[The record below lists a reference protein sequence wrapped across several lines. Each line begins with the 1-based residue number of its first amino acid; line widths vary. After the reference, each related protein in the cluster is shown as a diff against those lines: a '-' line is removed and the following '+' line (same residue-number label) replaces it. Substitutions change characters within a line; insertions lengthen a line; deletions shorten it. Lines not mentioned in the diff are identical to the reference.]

1 VTEGRKVVWMVREAV
16 AMVAVEVGGVK
27 AVETEVGAMVADWGE
42 VAKVEEE
49 KAAAKVAFV
58 EVLVVVA

>member
-1 VTEGRKVVWMVREAV
+1 MTEGRKVVWMVREAV
-16 AMVAVEVGGVK
+16 AMVAVKVGEVGLV
-27 AVETEVGAMVADWGE
+27 VAATA

>member
-1 VTEGRKVVWMVREAV
+1 M
-16 AMVAVEVGGVK
+16 GGVK

-42 VAKVEEE
+42 VAMAAWERAVGLVVAATAVAKVEEE